1 MYFFPFYI
9 CSPSTLPSSLLL
21 SFSFMFSLC
30 LSRSRFP
37 TALFQKFHVAII
49 SVLTSEEIPQ

>member
-30 LSRSRFP
+30 LSRFP
-37 TALFQKFHVAII
+37 AALFQKFHVAII